1 MTSWAVI
8 FQSALLPWLPA
19 RSLRLNPNARVLACV
34 QTLCRSRDD
43 EVSAEITQTPTDAT
57 KLGAKPPLP
66 AYKFQNKIT
75 RSVADVP
82 ATNMTALLASIPAP
96 STNSTSCSAQAAQS
110 P

>member
-19 RSLRLNPNARVLACV
+19 RRLRLNPNALVLACV

-43 EVSAEITQTPTDAT
+43 EVSAEITQTPDAT

-82 ATNMTALLASIPAP
+82 ATNMTSLHASIPAP
-96 STNSTSCSAQAAQS
+96 STNSTSCGAQAAQN